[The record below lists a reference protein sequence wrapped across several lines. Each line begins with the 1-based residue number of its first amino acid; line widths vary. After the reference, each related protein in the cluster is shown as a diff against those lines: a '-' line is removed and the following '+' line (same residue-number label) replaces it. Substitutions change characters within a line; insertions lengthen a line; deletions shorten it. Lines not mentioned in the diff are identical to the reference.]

1 MTIVGVVADFRG
13 PDPSQPARPAIF
25 MPYLQHPFPA
35 TRMTFVAHTAADPI
49 ASAEAVRRKV
59 KGVSATL
66 PIQFSTMEAR
76 LSDTV
81 ASPRFRSL
89 LLGIF
94 AGLAVLL
101 AMAGVY
107 GVMAYMVSQRAG
119 EIGLRMALGADRRRT
134 VRLVLGGGVKLSA
147 TRPIVGF
154 A

>member
-1 MTIVGVVADFRG
+1 M
-13 PDPSQPARPAIF
+13 
-25 MPYLQHPFPA
+25 
-35 TRMTFVAHTAADPI
+35 

-59 KGVSATL
+59 KDVSATL
-66 PIQFSTMEAR
+66 PIQFSTMDAR

-107 GVMAYMVSQRAG
+107 GVMAYMVSQRGGRDRSADGAG
-119 EIGLRMALGADRRRT
+119 R
-134 VRLVLGGGVKLSA
+134 
-147 TRPIVGF
+147 
-154 A
+154 